1 MIENQT
7 LFIYFGKQNFTI
19 KIKTWKKCCDHYFK
33 KNKVLI
39 ILIVA

>member
-19 KIKTWKKCCDHYFK
+19 KIKTWKKCCMIITFK
-33 KNKVLI
+33 KKF
-39 ILIVA
+39 